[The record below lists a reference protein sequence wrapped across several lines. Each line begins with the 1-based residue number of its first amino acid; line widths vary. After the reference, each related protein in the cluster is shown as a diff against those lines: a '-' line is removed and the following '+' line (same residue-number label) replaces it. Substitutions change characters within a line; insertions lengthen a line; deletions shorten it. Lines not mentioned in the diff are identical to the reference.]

1 MMQHQVDPLGFFPF
15 GLLSGLSG
23 LLLLAGLVLA
33 VVWFARAVL
42 GSGRWT
48 WAAPVAPPPPAAA
61 APDILARRFAA
72 GEITAEE
79 YQKARD
85 VLGGGSKPQG

>member
-1 MMQHQVDPLGFFPF
+1 MMQHHVDTLGFFPF

-23 LLLLAGLVLA
+23 VFLLIGLVLA
-33 VVWFARAVL
+33 VIWFARAAL

-48 WAAPVAPPPPAAA
+48 WGAAPAAPPPPAAA
-61 APDILARRFAA
+61 AHDILARRFAA

-79 YQKARD
+79 YQKARE
-85 VLGGGSKPQG
+85 VLGEGPKP